1 VNTKRRIA
9 RLDPHGRAGA
19 AAGSF
24 ARLLTIVGGLILACS
39 GALAQAAAPA
49 AHDAATSTAPV
60 ANATATS
67 ATPAG
72 NDAMSVEVKSW
83 YEPAEPMQIVGPIYF
98 VGTRGLG
105 VYLIA
110 TPAGTI
116 LIDGAP
122 AEDAPLID
130 ASIRK
135 LGFKPEEIRQVL
147 ITHAHFD
154 HVGTLAHFK
163 ALSGAP
169 VAVMA
174 ADVDLL
180 KSGGTLY
187 YLFAND
193 PKLHF
198 SGVTADRALKDGDTV
213 ELGGVKLTAHHTP
226 GHTRGCTTWTT
237 TVDDHGHTYAVEIVG
252 STSVNPGTRFVN
264 DPSYPGIADDYRHSL
279 SMLDSLQPDIYL
291 APHTSFFDFESKR
304 ARAAAEGADAF
315 VDPEGY
321 RQRIA
326 ASKAAFEAT
335 VARETN

>member
-1 VNTKRRIA
+1 VIG
-9 RLDPHGRAGA
+9 H
-19 AAGSF
+19 AGSRT
-24 ARLLTIVGGLILACS
+24 RLCVIVGALTFVCL
-39 GALAQAAAPA
+39 GAFAQSPAIPA
-49 AHDAATSTAPV
+49 AEPAPP
-60 ANATATS
+60 ANDT
-67 ATPAG
+67 
-72 NDAMSVEVKSW
+72 AMSAEVKSW

-105 VYLIA
+105 VYLVA

-122 AEDAPLID
+122 AEAAPLIE

-135 LGFKPEEIRQVL
+135 LGFKPEQIRQLL
-147 ITHAHFD
+147 ITHAHYD

-163 ALSGAP
+163 ARSGAP

-180 KSGGTLY
+180 KSGGTLD
-187 YLFAND
+187 YLFADD

-198 SGVTADRALKDGDTV
+198 EGVTADRALNDGDTV

-237 TVDDHGHTYAVEIVG
+237 TVDDHGHAYAVEIVG
-252 STSVNPGTRFVN
+252 STSVNPGTRLVN

-279 SMLDSLQPDIYL
+279 SVLASLQPDIFL
-291 APHTSFFDFESKR
+291 APHTSFFDFERKR
-304 ARAAAEGADAF
+304 SHAATQGVRAF
-315 VDPEGY
+315 VDPDGY
-321 RQRIA
+321 RQRVA
-326 ASKAAFEAT
+326 ASRAAFEDA
-335 VARETN
+335 VAREAN